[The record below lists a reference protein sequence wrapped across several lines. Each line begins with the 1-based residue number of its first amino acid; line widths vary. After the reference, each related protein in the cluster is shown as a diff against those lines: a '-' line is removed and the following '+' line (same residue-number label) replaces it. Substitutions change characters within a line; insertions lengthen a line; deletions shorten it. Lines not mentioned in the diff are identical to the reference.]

1 MSRLTV
7 VEVDAKV
14 MPAVLDDG
22 ARISV
27 HDHAAANAGVHA
39 VGFVDVVE
47 VVHIWSTH
55 HVGSFLTSS

>member
-22 ARISV
+22 ARIAV
-27 HDHAAANAGVHA
+27 HDHASANAGVHA
-39 VGFVDVVE
+39 VGFVDVVKWF
-47 VVHIWSTH
+47 H
-55 HVGSFLTSS
+55 SSSCPSLSL